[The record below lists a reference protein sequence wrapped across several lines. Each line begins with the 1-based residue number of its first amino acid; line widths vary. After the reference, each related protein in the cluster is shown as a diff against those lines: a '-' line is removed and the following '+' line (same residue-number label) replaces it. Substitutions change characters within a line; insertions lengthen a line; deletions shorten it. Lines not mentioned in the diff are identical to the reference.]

1 MKLILC
7 GGGIGKQVKSSYR
20 KYTELL
26 DKEKPVLYIPLAWR
40 DNDYDQCLEW
50 LKGELTPYGVT
61 KYDVIRDVKQFN
73 EIDLVNYNSLYIGG
87 GNTYQLLNC
96 LKESKGFEVI
106 KKYIEND
113 GIVFGSSA
121 GAIIFGK
128 DIKSCNVC
136 SNDENL
142 WPELDTGGFN
152 SSNGKSIAC
161 HYGAKGKL
169 AEHKEQVRTYE
180 QKGFEIIWVT
190 EEQSIF
196 INNDKMEI
204 IDDKIISNE

>member
-7 GGGIGKQVKSSYR
+7 GGGIGKQVKSSYI

-26 DKEKPVLYIPLAWR
+26 DKEKPILYIPLAWR
-40 DNDYDQCLEW
+40 NNDYDQCLKF
-50 LKGELTPYGVT
+50 LKGELTQYGVT
-61 KYDVIRDVKQFN
+61 KYEVIRDAKEFD
-73 EIDLVNYNSLYIGG
+73 EIDLGNYNSLYIGG
-87 GNTYQLLNC
+87 GNTYKLLNY
-96 LKESKGFEVI
+96 LKESRGFEVI
-106 KKYIEND
+106 EKYIEND

-128 DIKSCNVC
+128 DIKTCNAC

-142 WPELDTGGFN
+142 WLELDTSGFN
-152 SSNGKSIAC
+152 SCNGKSIAC

-180 QKGFEIIWVT
+180 QKGFDIISLT
-190 EEQSIF
+190 EKQSIF
-196 INNDKMEI
+196 INNDRMEI
-204 IDDKIISNE
+204 I